1 MEVSIVIPAHNEQD
15 NLPLL
20 LDNILKSSKLK
31 SFETVVVD
39 DNSNDRTRSIAE
51 KYAKKYSNIRV
62 LHRNRGRNGMGI
74 SLKEGTS
81 IAKGKFIVWLM
92 GDNSDD
98 ISTIPKFIDELKNG
112 TDLVFG
118 SRYLKGGSSS
128 NLDAYKAMLS
138 KNYTIITKILFGIK
152 VNDITNAFRA
162 FRKEVYDNITLES
175 DDFAISPELAIKA
188 HLKGYK
194 LGEVPTIYK
203 DRQSGKPKF
212 KILEMGV
219 SYLKLFKYIF
229 KT

>member
-39 DNSNDRTRSIAE
+39 DNSSDRTRTIAE
-51 KYAKKYSNIRV
+51 KYAKKYSNIKV
-62 LHRNRGRNGMGI
+62 LHRNMGRNGMGI
-74 SLKEGTS
+74 SLREGTS

-98 ISTIPKFIDELKNG
+98 ISTIPKFIDKLKNG

-118 SRYLKGGSSS
+118 SRYIKGGSSS